1 MIHRKLTGE
10 ILQQLVAI
18 WQCEQSKI
26 SWHGDG
32 FDWVPGSHLVKV
44 RAFEKESDRGERVR
58 LSIATD
64 FLQNVPV
71 EEKAFTRR
79 LDAGAHFMTST
90 YSLVYPPAVR

>member
-44 RAFEKESDRGERVR
+44 RAFEKRATGAKGSGFQLR
-58 LSIATD
+58 LTFCKM
-64 FLQNVPV
+64 FLL
-71 EEKAFTRR
+71 KRRR
-79 LDAGAHFMTST
+79 LRGG
-90 YSLVYPPAVR
+90 